1 MGIGSQYRHAV
12 SLLRTIQGPS
22 ECRGRMKIHESEEML
37 GTPGIDGFR
46 LECSQAIEG
55 AAEALYFG
63 DLYNMGRGPVM

>member
-1 MGIGSQYRHAV
+1 
-12 SLLRTIQGPS
+12 
-22 ECRGRMKIHESEEML
+22 MKIHESDEML

-63 DLYNMGRGPVM
+63 DLYNMGRGLVM